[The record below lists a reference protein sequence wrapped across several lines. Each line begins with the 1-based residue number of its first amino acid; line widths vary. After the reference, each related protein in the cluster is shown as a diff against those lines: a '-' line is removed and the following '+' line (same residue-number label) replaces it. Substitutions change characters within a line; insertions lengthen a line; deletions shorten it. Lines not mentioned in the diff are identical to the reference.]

1 MTKQEFL
8 EKYGEKELLEIK
20 FCVYDLVDALPED
33 FEIVEDDIPMF
44 LNGVSKGMESGMM
57 EDWTLI
63 AEVAVETA
71 VGRSHMIRKEPST
84 GCNDTEAKE
93 RGK

>member
-8 EKYGEKELLEIK
+8 EKYGEQELLEIK
-20 FCVYDLVDALPED
+20 ICVNDLADVLPED
-33 FEIVEDDIPMF
+33 FEIVEDDIPMI

-57 EDWTLI
+57 EDWTFI

-71 VGRSHMIRKEPST
+71 VEISNMIRKEPS
-84 GCNDTEAKE
+84 KE

>member
-8 EKYGEKELLEIK
+8 EKYGEQELLEIK
-20 FCVYDLVDALPED
+20 ICVNDLADVLPED
-33 FEIVEDDIPMF
+33 FEIVEDDIPMI
-44 LNGVSKGMESGMM
+44 LNGISKGLESGMM

-71 VGRSHMIRKEPST
+71 VAIRNMKR
-84 GCNDTEAKE
+84 A
-93 RGK
+93 

>member
-8 EKYGEKELLEIK
+8 EKYGEQELLEIK
-20 FCVYDLVDALPED
+20 FCVNDLADVLPED
-33 FEIVEDDIPMF
+33 FEIVEDDIPMI
-44 LNGVSKGMESGMM
+44 LNRVSKGMESGMM
-57 EDWTLI
+57 EDWTFI

-71 VGRSHMIRKEPST
+71 VEISNKMRKEPST